1 MDQMTFEIV
10 KLVLTL
16 VITFLFGLITKEL
29 IPWLREKL
37 GNEKMQ
43 TIESAA
49 RKFVLATQQQCW
61 QKTGSER
68 RAIVTEKIKAL
79 LISKNIEMTDEQIRD
94 LLEAAVKAMNIDEN
108 ASVTIATTE
117 VRQE

>member
-16 VITFLFGLITKEL
+16 AITLLFGLITKEL

-43 TIESAA
+43 NIESAA
-49 RKFVLATQQQCW
+49 RKFVLAAQQQYW
-61 QKTGSER
+61 QKTGPER
-68 RAIVTEKIKAL
+68 RAIVTEKIRAL
-79 LISKNIEMTDEQIRD
+79 LISKNISMTDEQIRD
-94 LLEAAVKAMNIDEN
+94 LLEAAVKAMNIEES
-108 ASVTIATTE
+108 AGVTITTTE
-117 VRQE
+117 VKQE